1 MSEIILH
8 MWLYRHH
15 KSALLA
21 KKSDNIIKV
30 SPILLPL
37 QTLHIKSTSNCE
49 IFAYLRIRGVG
60 WCSANLVICCSVFSQ
75 HTTHLSVP
83 NLTTPPT
90 NNANYQGSKLRIN
103 MSFNYL
109 LLYIIHSFNY
119 LYLSATS
126 HLLSGAPDLSRNV
139 FSHEFMTGDEM
150 EALFER
156 EKFAY
161 LEKSKYL
168 QDQLETFK
176 SDIEDLKRDDKISEL
191 DKIHQQQQNQGDNK
205 YSTIQKVTSLL

>member
-1 MSEIILH
+1 
-8 MWLYRHH
+8 
-15 KSALLA
+15 
-21 KKSDNIIKV
+21 
-30 SPILLPL
+30 
-37 QTLHIKSTSNCE
+37 
-49 IFAYLRIRGVG
+49 
-60 WCSANLVICCSVFSQ
+60 
-75 HTTHLSVP
+75 
-83 NLTTPPT
+83 
-90 NNANYQGSKLRIN
+90 

-109 LLYIIHSFNY
+109 LLSIIHSFDY
-119 LYLSATS
+119 FYLSATS

-205 YSTIQKVTSLL
+205 YSTIQKVTSLLLSFEYIFLKPFVYPGKTWINIVQGGFL